1 MSSGE
6 LFPRLYG
13 RLNHHLGT
21 DSESS
26 RKLTVRSKLQNLH
39 ASPLILIDLH
49 QNRKEK
55 ISFVAVES
63 LNCRGEASDVIA
75 RNGEENW
82 SGKSWR
88 DEWVDSR
95 AQLAG
100 GFPAAGV
107 RVSPR
112 PGRATRCACARS
124 IRCRSW
130 RLIGRPLPDKSRS
143 RSCRSERGRAAI
155 RGLSARLVYS
165 AATTTTIG
173 LLPPTLSPLLPL
185 PHAVV
190 AHHLY
195 RAHVLY
201 VHAYVTYD
209 RLIRSSSRPMEEFP
223 RCLGDL

>member
-55 ISFVAVES
+55 ISFVAVKS
-63 LNCRGEASDVIA
+63 LICREEASDVIA

-201 VHAYVTYD
+201 VHVYVTYEGVD
-209 RLIRSSSRPMEEFP
+209 
-223 RCLGDL
+223 